1 MSIPLGDVLQK
12 IAAHVST
19 DLKVLIALMAKQDP
33 ELRTLE
39 LKNYI
44 TRTKRKLLQTL
55 ALLRW
60 LSSSNVMASFSA
72 LSDFNRQLI
81 SVDGVLSRGLDEL
94 YFTHFHMYAMRSRQC
109 CVSKAIDILASK
121 TYPFLPASVFSCG
134 RPHFPLHNDNDND
147 RNSSSVISNDLDV
160 FIRAKLILHDPLPH
174 DVPQVEKL
182 VAGGVLAIEYPHYF
196 IMHLTLCELHETA
209 RWKILGCKLLCCKDD
224 DDAELIGLEKH
235 LLRLLKKAATEMTT
249 TSAADGIRSTAAA
262 VDPSGPSSISSVC
275 LRRMVL
281 LCRHAA
287 VGAGL
292 RELYSRIVA
301 HLSTANG
308 SFEGV
313 CRVDFVDSPH
323 CSSYLSLKYWSS
335 THDGYD
341 GWIRC
346 MLMMM
351 KMMLLFVR
359 NVCIIGNG
367 TTCIIAS
374 PSIDLSI
381 H

>member
-39 LKNYI
+39 LKNFI

-94 YFTHFHMYAMRSRQC
+94 YFTHFHMYAMRSRQY
-109 CVSKAIDILASK
+109 CVSKAMDILASK

-134 RPHFPLHNDNDND
+134 RPDFPLHDNDG
-147 RNSSSVISNDLDV
+147 NSSSVISNDLDV
-160 FIRAKLILHDPLPH
+160 FIRAKLILHDSLPH

-182 VAGGVLAIEYPHYF
+182 VAGGVLAIEYPNYF
-196 IMHLTLCELHETA
+196 ILHLTLCELHERA

-224 DDAELIGLEKH
+224 DDVELIVLEKH
-235 LLRLLKKAATEMTT
+235 LLRLLKKTTMETTT
-249 TSAADGIRSTAAA
+249 TSAADGIRSTAEA
-262 VDPSGPSSISSVC
+262 VDPSGPPSISSVC

-287 VGAGL
+287 IGAGL
-292 RELYSRIVA
+292 RELYSRMVA
-301 HLSTANG
+301 HLSTAYG

-323 CSSYLSLKYWSS
+323 CSSYLSVKYWCS

-341 GWIRC
+341 GWIR
-346 MLMMM
+346 
-351 KMMLLFVR
+351 
-359 NVCIIGNG
+359 
-367 TTCIIAS
+367 
-374 PSIDLSI
+374 
-381 H
+381 